1 MMSDELG
8 MRNKGMISF
17 IFIIQLSAFIIT
29 PASPSEE
36 LI

>member
-17 IFIIQLSAFIIT
+17 IFIIHLSAFIIYF
-29 PASPSEE
+29 PKSIE
-36 LI
+36 IN